1 MPLLPRFNA
10 AMQRIED
17 ERKIGR
23 ILEESGLAEVPTTVK
38 RATLPGDRARM
49 RGIPLQARGVGG
61 TQFGTDP
68 LGSVVRRLGHNRSS
82 GEV

>member
-10 AMQRIED
+10 AMQKIED
-17 ERKIGR
+17 DRRIGR
-23 ILEESGLAEVPTTVK
+23 ILEESGAVEVQGVT
-38 RATLPGDRARM
+38 RATAPGDRARM
-49 RGIPLQARGVGG
+49 RGIPLQARGVPG

-68 LGSVVRRLGHNRSS
+68 LGCVVRRLGHNRSS